1 MIKKGLIAGLVNFV
15 VGLILTFGVEK
26 LFSALRLEY
35 QKVAIFRPF
44 TDPLMM
50 VYFAYPFI
58 LGIVAAYLWGIVAKD
73 YKGSVTAKAWKFAML
88 YFVIATIPGMFI
100 SYTTFQV
107 SLGMILSWTLT
118 GLIEIFVAGL
128 VFAKIK

>member
-1 MIKKGLIAGLVNFV
+1 MLKKGLIAGVVNFILGF
-15 VGLILTFGVEK
+15 GLSFGLEK
-26 LFSALRLEY
+26 LIPGIAGQY
-35 QKVAIFRPF
+35 QNIAIFRPF
-44 TDPLMM
+44 SDPLMM

-58 LGIVAAYLWGIVAKD
+58 LGIVGAYFWGIVGGNF
-73 YKGSVTAKAWKFAML
+73 KGSIASRAWKFAKL
-88 YFVIATIPGMFI
+88 YFIVATIPGMFI

-107 SLGMILSWTLT
+107 SFTMILGWTIT